1 MVIIKIQTD
10 LASFRMQTTLFFY
23 KNIIIGHHAEIF
35 LILSCL
41 LAMKCS
47 FKRLFK
53 RYLHFFTFRQKSQ
66 NTYSLQWF
74 MKLNYNLYTLL
85 QLKKYIL
92 LIFSLFLS
100 YLKEVLINTNT
111 KNIVIRNAQ
120 AGLYSQIYLNFG
132 VNLSLNVLMNMFF

>member
-47 FKRLFK
+47 FKEVVQTVLSFF
-53 RYLHFFTFRQKSQ
+53 HFPTK
-66 NTYSLQWF
+66 
-74 MKLNYNLYTLL
+74 KLEH
-85 QLKKYIL
+85 L
-92 LIFSLFLS
+92 LITVVHEAKL
-100 YLKEVLINTNT
+100 
-111 KNIVIRNAQ
+111 
-120 AGLYSQIYLNFG
+120 
-132 VNLSLNVLMNMFF
+132 